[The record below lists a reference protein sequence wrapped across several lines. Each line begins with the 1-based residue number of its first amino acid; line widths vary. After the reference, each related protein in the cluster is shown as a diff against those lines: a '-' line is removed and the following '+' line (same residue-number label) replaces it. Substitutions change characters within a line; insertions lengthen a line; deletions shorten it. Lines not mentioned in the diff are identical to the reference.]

1 MEVKLIRLLSTINK
15 FYIFFLLRSN
25 VYIVDFEQTLYL
37 ILAPLRRFLSGLSR
51 RMWNGSSSCLFLYV
65 KRIALNPLSLCETIT
80 LNYNDAFTKNIRQL
94 NILGF
99 TYAVVTHSHTQQWRS
114 YMQLTA
120 SLQLRVLLLCTAP
133 FAFNT
138 SYIHHRLIQNPV
150 KRKDGAFCEKKHS

>member
-51 RMWNGSSSCLFLYV
+51 RMSNGSSSCLFLYV

-80 LNYNDAFTKNIRQL
+80 LN
-94 NILGF
+94 
-99 TYAVVTHSHTQQWRS
+99 
-114 YMQLTA
+114 
-120 SLQLRVLLLCTAP
+120 
-133 FAFNT
+133 
-138 SYIHHRLIQNPV
+138 
-150 KRKDGAFCEKKHS
+150 

>member
-99 TYAVVTHSHTQQWRS
+99 TYTNSDAFT
-114 YMQLTA
+114 YTA
-120 SLQLRVLLLCTAP
+120 MTFVHAINFLITVACALIVHCSLC
-133 FAFNT
+133 F
-138 SYIHHRLIQNPV
+138 
-150 KRKDGAFCEKKHS
+150 